1 MDYTTQMD
9 AARKNIITPEMEKVA
24 AKEKMDVEVLRDL
37 IAKGQVIIPAN
48 KNHKVLDPNGI
59 GSALR
64 TEINVNLGTSRDWT
78 DLDMEMEKVKSCLLY
93 TSPSPR
99 D

>member
-9 AARKNIITPEMEKVA
+9 AARKDIITPEMEIVA
-24 AKEKMDVEVLRDL
+24 AKENMDVEVLRDL

-48 KNHKVLDPNGI
+48 KNHRSLSPNGI

-64 TEINVNLGTSRDWT
+64 TKINVNLGTSRDWT
-78 DLDMEMEKVKSCLLY
+78 DLDMEMEKV
-93 TSPSPR
+93 
-99 D
+99 